1 MHIKSYYDFMLFS
14 TVCFSFKGFNC
25 VIQKLEDTKNSWKLV
40 RPKEIVEVF
49 RNLKKMA
56 QTFANTTQKLEF
68 CQISNPTK

>member
-1 MHIKSYYDFMLFS
+1 M
-14 TVCFSFKGFNC
+14 
-25 VIQKLEDTKNSWKLV
+25 QKLEDAKNSWKLV

-68 CQISNPTK
+68 CQISNPTKQTDGILKGSLIVNCLHVQR